1 MANSYS
7 TTDKAKSVLDEIL
20 EDLSKSDEPTES
32 HLPEEVTKLDKA
44 TLLAVIYRLVAKVRD

>member
-1 MANSYS
+1 MANSYNV
-7 TTDKAKSVLDEIL
+7 TPKAAKVLGDIL
-20 EDLSKSDEPTES
+20 EELKQSDEPTES